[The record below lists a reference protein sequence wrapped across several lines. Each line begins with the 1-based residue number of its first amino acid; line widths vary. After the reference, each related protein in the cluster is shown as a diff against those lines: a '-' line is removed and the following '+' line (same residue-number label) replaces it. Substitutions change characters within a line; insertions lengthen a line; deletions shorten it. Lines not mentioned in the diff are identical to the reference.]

1 MATKKTDASIAF
13 SATDNLSESIKGMKN
28 SVNSF
33 KQDAVGLQKQLNL
46 LDQTRFQLKNIDL
59 KRAQQELQRTRKAFN
74 ELGESATQAE
84 REAAEADFRQATQN
98 YENIRRQLNLV
109 SKQARETEK
118 DLIDVETTA
127 SRQNNRA
134 GDSSGSSQSLVTA
147 LGKAG
152 LGQMAGD
159 AAQQIADTLIGSAL
173 GEAGGTIA
181 SSGLS
186 GAISG
191 AAIGSMIAPGI
202 GTAVGALAGGVLGA
216 AQGAA
221 QVYESQDE
229 AFKSYYQSLYEEG
242 LTARQ
247 ESLSAGIA
255 TASQRELDAIA
266 FDRLLGEGVGTEYLS
281 DLRRL
286 AADTPLEYSD
296 LTQMSRA
303 LATGF
308 GDSPE
313 RMLELMQAIGDA
325 GSAVGVTASD
335 MTTMAQ
341 AMSRMQSSGKATL
354 EYLNIL
360 QERGVDVIGML
371 AEEYGKTQGEIYD
384 MISKSEINGRDAVSI
399 IQAGMTESYS
409 GAMDR
414 MSETF
419 SGLTSTLEDTMT
431 EIDNAR
437 GEGYNTIRS
446 QGLEAEI
453 GAYGGALGDAM
464 QALNRIS
471 GQNEA
476 FLENLSEQ
484 YTREA
489 LSAVLLGEDTTLFG
503 REQQQELRGMRAQYA
518 LAEQQYAEGR
528 EEAGLEMESLARQA
542 EALAQTAYES
552 SEEYA
557 MMRETELDLI
567 GAIRENTA
575 ALDSWKYD
583 FEQSQEFSKGRAS
596 VSGIAQSLWSGP
608 AVSPQS
614 EAAARALVGD
624 GGIGYAD
631 IRSGGTPDTLRDSLV
646 SQYPGHAS
654 GLRRVP
660 YDGYAAILH
669 MGERVLTAREA
680 REQDRAAA
688 GGGISINISGQWTV
702 RSDDDVDRVAEA
714 IVRKVELA
722 QRAGVR

>member
-1 MATKKTDASIAF
+1 MPEEVGIVMKLHDQVSPTLKTIS
-13 SATDNLSESIKGMKN
+13 KN
-28 SVNSF
+28 SKVFSKDMDDLEEGIKSWDKAQEELIKHSANLTMAL
-33 KQDAVGLQKQLNL
+33 KEADEKVKDAQKSYRKLRDETSRGALEDAIEEQV
-46 LDQTRFQLKNIDL
+46 RLKNEL
-59 KRAQQELQRTRKAFN
+59 KETEVAIKNNLAGYDQMYK
-74 ELGESATQAE
+74 QA
-84 REAAEADFRQATQN
+84 RNAAEAT
-98 YENIRRQLNLV
+98 
-109 SKQARETEK
+109 
-118 DLIDVETTA
+118 
-127 SRQNNRA
+127 SRANNRA
-134 GDSSGSSQSLVTA
+134 GETSEGIVGLANGLITAGVIQKLGDS
-147 LGKAG
+147 AG
-152 LGQMAGD
+152 QLT
-159 AAQQIADTLIGSAL
+159 DTLMSSAIGEP
-173 GEAGGTIA
+173 EARMA
-181 SSGLS
+181 SSVLS
-186 GAISG
+186 GAVSG
-191 AAIGSMIAPGI
+191 AAMGSVIPGI
-202 GTAVGALAGGVLGA
+202 GTAAGAVIGGISGALSGWNEIY
-216 AQGAA
+216 Q
-221 QVYESQDE
+221 SQDE
-229 AFKSYYQSLYEEG
+229 AFREYYKGQYEEG

-360 QERGVDVIGML
+360 QERGVNVIGML

-503 REQQQELRGMRAQYA
+503 REQQQDLRDMRAQYA

-542 EALAQTAYES
+542 ESLAQTAYES

-583 FEQSQEFSKGRAS
+583 FEQSQEFSKGRMATVNWDAMS
-596 VSGIAQSLWSGP
+596 EAGGIADSAPVSWGLNEYGIVQSSSGSAGGMAGP
-608 AVSPQS
+608 VSLS
-614 EAAARALVGD
+614 RAL
-624 GGIGYAD
+624 A
-631 IRSGGTPDTLRDSLV
+631 
-646 SQYPGHAS
+646 GHAS

-680 REQDRAAA
+680 REQDRTAA
-688 GGGISINISGQWTV
+688 GGGISINISGQWSV

-722 QRAGVR
+722 QRAGVRV